1 MRAACTLLGAL
12 LLALGACA
20 LQQLPPLSQQK
31 PTAPS
36 RTPNLQA
43 FDLYPPP
50 GSPPPPSWDLNKIFD
65 RPMDPAMLEAAGFG
79 DAPKKKKKP
88 PKKKPQPDGGGG
100 PDLAPVLAGFVA
112 VLGVVLATG
121 AGQ

>member
-1 MRAACTLLGAL
+1 
-12 LLALGACA
+12 
-20 LQQLPPLSQQK
+20 
-31 PTAPS
+31 
-36 RTPNLQA
+36 
-43 FDLYPPP
+43 
-50 GSPPPPSWDLNKIFD
+50 
-65 RPMDPAMLEAAGFG
+65 MLEAAGFG

-88 PKKKPQPDGGGG
+88 PNKKPQPDGGGG